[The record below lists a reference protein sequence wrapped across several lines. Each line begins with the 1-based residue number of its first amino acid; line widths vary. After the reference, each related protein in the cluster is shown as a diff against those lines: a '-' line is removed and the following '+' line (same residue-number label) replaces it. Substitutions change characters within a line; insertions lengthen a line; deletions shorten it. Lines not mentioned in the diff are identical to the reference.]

1 MTSKRSNAE
10 AAGELVGYRNPP
22 KSGQFVKGRSG
33 NPRGRPSQARKTAPR
48 IGGDSEFDAMV
59 LEELDRPVAVREGET
74 VERTSVMRAAVRAI
88 ALKAAKGDLKAYTAL
103 AAKRD
108 AIEDRRR
115 AHTKETLRMILEYAD
130 EAALEVFRREQEG
143 VSGPE
148 IIPHPKDLDIDP
160 KTGSL
165 LLHGPSTAD
174 EKMAQDVVVSTWPAV
189 EREMRSS
196 PLFEA
201 KVPGFLRMYAKRKR
215 NWEKAAGL
223 VAKRAS
229 KVNSWD
235 IATLEERMDYLR
247 RAYSKKYETMRSE
260 AWFKSVFRLWLGVE
274 PSEEERRAYLE
285 EEIAEEEL
293 EILLAPP

>member
-1 MTSKRSNAE
+1 MTGKRSKAA
-10 AAGELVGYRNPP
+10 AAGERVGYRNPP

-33 NPRGRPSQARKTAPR
+33 NPRGRPRRPKKTAPG
-48 IGGDSEFDAMV
+48 IGGDSEFDATF
-59 LEELDRPVAVREGET
+59 LEEMDRQVAVREGET
-74 VERTSVMRAAVRAI
+74 VERIPVLRAAVRAI
-88 ALKAAKGDLKAYTAL
+88 GYKAAKGDVKAYSAL

-115 AHTKETLRMILEYAD
+115 ARRDETLQAVLEYD
-130 EAALEVFRREQEG
+130 EVARLELKRREQEG

-174 EKMAQDVVVSTWPAV
+174 EKMAQDLMVSTWPAE
-189 EREMRSS
+189 EREIRNS
-196 PLFEA
+196 PLFKA
-201 KVPGFLRMYAKRKR
+201 RDPSWLRMYARCQTR
-215 NWEKAAGL
+215 MDAVGRL
-223 VAKRAS
+223 VARRAS

-247 RAYSKKYETMRSE
+247 TVHGPIVSEKYPASVRDY
-260 AWFKSVFRLWLGVE
+260 WFKLRFGLLLGVE
-274 PSEEERRAYLE
+274 PSEEERRAFLE
-285 EEIAEEEL
+285 EAR
-293 EILLAPP
+293 EILLTPP